1 MKRISLM
8 LSIFGIIGFI
18 VLQAG
23 NKTTVADARQDL
35 LTLASRLQDEHI
47 LIKKWSLYSRET
59 LESVKSGKDRENL
72 VRELK
77 GKFSGWSW
85 TESKKENQHIVT
97 ATNVSSQMNETLK
110 IISTVTNGQIHTY
123 LLYEVK
129 GGSWDKRSESFLDG
143 NLPVRLAD
151 IFENSP
157 ETFSCIEGVISDK
170 MDEALPNYMD
180 GLLKAFDATEIEALE
195 EDTFMSTSAYS
206 PLFAG
211 QLSKDHDMNLQL
223 GLRKPD
229 GMGGKTTIVV
239 GTPIITIE
247 Y

>member
-1 MKRISLM
+1 MKRISLII
-8 LSIFGIIGFI
+8 SIFGIIGFI

-35 LTLASRLQDEHI
+35 HTLASRLQDEHI

-59 LESVKSGKDRENL
+59 LESVKSEEDRENL
-72 VRELK
+72 VEEIK
-77 GKFSGWSW
+77 DKFSSWSW
-85 TESKKENQHIVT
+85 TETKNEEQHIVT
-97 ATNVSSQMNETLK
+97 ATDVSSHFNESIK
-110 IISTVTNGQIHTY
+110 IISSGSNGQNHTY
-123 LLYEVK
+123 ILYEVK
-129 GGSWDKRSESFLDG
+129 GDSWDKRSESFLDED
-143 NLPVRLAD
+143 LPARLAD
-151 IFENSP
+151 IFQSSP
-157 ETFSCIEGVISDK
+157 ETFSCVEGVIGDK
-170 MDEALPNYMD
+170 MDEALPIYMN

-195 EDTFMSTSAYS
+195 EETFMSTSAYS

-211 QLSKDHDMNLQL
+211 HLSKDHDMNLQL